1 MRRPLRLT
9 PLLLLPVVGL
19 TLMGCSGDSEPST
32 TPTTAAVQVSTTLRP
47 STTTSTTSTPS
58 TSSTTAPTSTTTNT
72 DAEVLTAVRAFWDVF
87 IEVGGRTGPFDPQ
100 AVRTRLAERTT
111 GASTTTLFQFFQ
123 GNAAAGYVVRG
134 EIDLAPVVVSNDGT
148 TAQVRDC
155 HDDRTGVYRAAD
167 GTRVDTD
174 NPARHQ
180 VLMTLRKE
188 NGVWK
193 VATIVDEGDGCVA
206 S

>member
-155 HDDRTGVYRAAD
+155 HDDRRASIGRRRHTGRHRQP
-167 GTRVDTD
+167 GTPPGAHD
-174 NPARHQ
+174 PAQGERRLEGRHD
-180 VLMTLRKE
+180 RRR
-188 NGVWK
+188 
-193 VATIVDEGDGCVA
+193 GDGCVA